1 MSIPERWGRPVFE
14 SWVDRQ
20 VREATERGEFD
31 VGRGRPLPDLSR
43 AGEDPDWWARRRLE
57 QEDLRG
63 VLPGPLAVRRE
74 KQDVQAT
81 LADVRDEATARAVV
95 ADLNERIRR
104 ANATPVGGRT
114 FLTGLLDV
122 DEVLATWRASRAH
135 RDGGDAR

>member
-31 VGRGRPLPDLSR
+31 VGRGKPLPDLSR

-81 LADVRDEATARAVV
+81 LADVRDEATARAVLE
-95 ADLNERIRR
+95 DLNERIKR
-104 ANATPVGGRT
+104 ANTTPVAGRVI
-114 FLTGLLDV
+114 LTGLVDVEAELDR
-122 DEVLATWRASRAH
+122 WRR
-135 RDGGDAR
+135 RRP